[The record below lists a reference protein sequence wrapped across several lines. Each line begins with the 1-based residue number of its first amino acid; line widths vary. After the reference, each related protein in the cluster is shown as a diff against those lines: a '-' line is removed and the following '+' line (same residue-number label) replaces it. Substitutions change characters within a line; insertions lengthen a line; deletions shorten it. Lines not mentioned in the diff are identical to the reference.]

1 MKDEGKML
9 VSPRSYER
17 LLNSEIYRP
26 RQTQSLK
33 FLSKIGKK
41 FLLIKKQII
50 TPSKDFTII

>member
-1 MKDEGKML
+1 MKNEGKIL

-17 LLNSEIYRP
+17 PLNSEIYHP

-41 FLLIKKQII
+41 FLLIRKQII
-50 TPSKDFTII
+50 TPSKDSTKI